1 MSKQYDTIRF
11 SVPEDFDTYV
21 RKSCDDC
28 ELQYCGDPT
37 GYGDYLYAIE
47 PQNVKE
53 WHMAHG
59 IESQVEL
66 YRSNQKLLEET
77 NQLMQEA

>member
-1 MSKQYDTIRF
+1 MPK
-11 SVPEDFDTYV
+11 DFDTYV
-21 RKSCDDC
+21 RNACDEC

-66 YRSNQKLLEET
+66 YRGNQKLLEET
-77 NQLMQEA
+77 RQLVEGA